1 MIRLALLLSALASPL
16 LAETHEVRMYSRSEA
31 GPMVYEPSFL
41 RIEPGDSVRFLPT
54 QPGHNAATIDGMLPD
69 GAEPF
74 RSQINADVTVTLTIP
89 GFYGIKCSPHY
100 AMGMVM
106 VIEVGEGAARELP
119 DDLPPRARQRFEA
132 ILDAA
137 AP

>member
-1 MIRLALLLSALASPL
+1 MIRLALLLSVLASPL

-106 VIEVGEGAARELP
+106 VIEVGEGAVRELP
-119 DDLPPRARQRFEA
+119 DDLPPRARQRFET

>member
-1 MIRLALLLSALASPL
+1 MIRLALLLSVLASPL

-132 ILDAA
+132 ILHAA
-137 AP
+137 AS

>member
-1 MIRLALLLSALASPL
+1 MIRLALLLSVLASPL
-16 LAETHEVRMYSRSEA
+16 LAETHEVRMYSHSEA

-106 VIEVGEGAARELP
+106 VIEVGEGAVRELP

>member
-1 MIRLALLLSALASPL
+1 MIRLALLLSVLASPL

-41 RIEPGDSVRFLPT
+41 RIEPGDSVHFLPT